1 MKQDT
6 LAQGGTHGERDGTI
20 VRIVRI
26 VRIEGRIRHKGSDA
40 EPGLSSGCR

>member
-20 VRIVRI
+20 VTI